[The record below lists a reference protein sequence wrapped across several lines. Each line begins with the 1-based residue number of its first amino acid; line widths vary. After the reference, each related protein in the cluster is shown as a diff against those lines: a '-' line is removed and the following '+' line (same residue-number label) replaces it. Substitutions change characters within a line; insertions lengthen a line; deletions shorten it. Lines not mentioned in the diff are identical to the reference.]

1 MMPQLGKVDKYL
13 SISMAEARIRT
24 LKWLHCSI
32 SGGGG
37 KEIWVVYHM
46 LSHCDQKPI
55 DILIWCTSNNIKY
68 TVIIAASSKNQNLIV
83 NFHVH
88 GKN

>member
-1 MMPQLGKVDKYL
+1 MP
-13 SISMAEARIRT
+13 EAQIRT
-24 LKWLHCSI
+24 VKWLYCSI

-55 DILIWCTSNNIKY
+55 DILIWCTSKY
-68 TVIIAASSKNQNLIV
+68 TVIIVANSKNPNLIV
-83 NFHVH
+83 NFMYIE
-88 GKN
+88 KIKRSS